1 MPPNVRLI
9 QVRLP
14 QIDSRNQVLL
24 DMVIGAQSPEP
35 GDRLS

>member
-1 MPPNVRLI
+1 MPPNVRMI

-24 DMVIGAQSPEP
+24 DMVVGRRAPNPSS
-35 GDRLS
+35 LF